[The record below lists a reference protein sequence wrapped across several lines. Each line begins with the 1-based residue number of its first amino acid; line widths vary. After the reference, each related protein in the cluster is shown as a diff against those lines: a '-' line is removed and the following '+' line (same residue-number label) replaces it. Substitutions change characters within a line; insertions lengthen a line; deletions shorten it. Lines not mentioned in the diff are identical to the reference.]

1 MEVLK
6 YLYTAKLLLRKHI
19 VLRYNRTYLGLF
31 WAILN
36 PLFSLSVMVL
46 VFSTI
51 FGADPKEFAL
61 FLFSGI
67 IPWFLFSSVV
77 TSCSGVL
84 YENEGLIKKI
94 YLPKIIFPFSTS
106 ITVLIDS
113 LLLLI
118 SLIILSIILNGNL
131 TMALLFV
138 PISYLLLLL
147 FSIGVGLTCSIL
159 ATKYRDMMH
168 IVPIIL
174 QAGFFLSPII
184 YDESRINNNLL
195 NFIFE
200 INPLT
205 PYIKLFREPLY
216 VGIIPETSTILYT
229 FLLSSII
236 FISGLIFFQKNYK
249 KIVYIL

>member
-6 YLYTAKLLLRKHI
+6 YLYTAKLLLRKHV

-113 LLLLI
+113 FLLLI
-118 SLIILSIILNGNL
+118 SLIILSMILNGNL
-131 TMALLFV
+131 TTALLFV

-147 FSIGVGLTCSIL
+147 FSIGIGLTCSIL

-174 QAGFFLSPII
+174 QAGFFLSPVI

-205 PYIKLFREPLY
+205 SYIKLFREPLY
-216 VGIIPETSTILYT
+216 VGVIPETSTILYSV
-229 FLLSSII
+229 LLSSIL
-236 FISGLIFFQKNYK
+236 FIGGLIFFQRNYK